1 VQNELYVGNIRGRE
15 SYIDIYLEFKKAVVV
30 IENKIWAGDQ
40 PEQLC
45 RYASYAEKMGRP
57 VFIFYLTLDGHPP
70 SKNSLGGLREDK
82 VALISYE
89 KNILSW
95 VERCLRETDS
105 FVNINQALR
114 QYNCTINQLSGRTLE
129 AHDMNEIKE
138 RIKKHPDIL
147 RQAGSIRR
155 ALDEVCF
162 ELEESFLQ
170 KLEEELCERIKG
182 TLLQDSKWTSGSYPL
197 KDVTDRVQLVVGKN
211 NKVLFLAAFPGAKT
225 NPNYRVAAEKILN
238 DVSNNITDGGHWGSI
253 RYLLQGESGFS
264 NDKFVSDMLDE
275 SEMKKMI
282 AECADKTVDFL
293 SIIDGVEGCWNP

>member
-1 VQNELYVGNIRGRE
+1 MPAEEIVQSLARISREIGKMEHAREEHLKSTHGRFNLFTVLLKAHDEVRIHGRYLTHLLDPQGSHDCGRLFLDSFLEEVGLSALIKQDCVCVQNELYVGNIRGRE

-170 KLEEELCERIKG
+170 KLEEELCERISQTVKMV
-182 TLLQDSKWTSGSYPL
+182 LL
-197 KDVTDRVQLVVGKN
+197 R
-211 NKVLFLAAFPGAKT
+211 
-225 NPNYRVAAEKILN
+225 
-238 DVSNNITDGGHWGSI
+238 
-253 RYLLQGESGFS
+253 
-264 NDKFVSDMLDE
+264 
-275 SEMKKMI
+275 
-282 AECADKTVDFL
+282 
-293 SIIDGVEGCWNP
+293 